1 MIIIFLSPKSSS
13 WFECQHPTWH
23 VTCKSRHRIL
33 VHCRCKWLALLA
45 RTGSSTSGFSDT
57 DDTHAQ
63 PCTRARDRTRTTL
76 NCRKYRQ
83 LHVRCPQSYKV
94 WSMTNKNTKM
104 PRQIMHKSSKLI
116 GLLGKHGRFC
126 FSQPYSTCNSVFQ
139 IVRTG
144 RSIFI
149 TGNRRR
155 RKNWRVVNKCSRR
168 LQDAW
173 LMRLGFTNSRQHE
186 HVTRYRGDVWVLNR
200 KLTLCSICW
209 VRKVRSWGE
218 SISLRLKNWWI
229 LW

>member
-1 MIIIFLSPKSSS
+1 MTCAACQDRQQHKWIFRYRWYACTTMYPSQGQDRNYFKLS
-13 WFECQHPTWH
+13 QIPT
-23 VTCKSRHRIL
+23 
-33 VHCRCKWLALLA
+33 AA
-45 RTGSSTSGFSDT
+45 RTMPT
-57 DDTHAQ
+57 
-63 PCTRARDRTRTTL
+63 
-76 NCRKYRQ
+76 
-83 LHVRCPQSYKV
+83 SYKV
-94 WSMTNKNTKM
+94 WSITNKKTKM

-116 GLLGKHGRFC
+116 GLLGKHGWFC
-126 FSQPYSTCNSVFQ
+126 FSQPYSTCNSVYQ

-168 LQDAW
+168 RQDAW

-218 SISLRLKNWWI
+218 SISLRLKNWWM